1 MDKKRT
7 VSYLILGIE
16 RTCKRKMCILSA
28 EKFFEIEL
36 CQRTRISLIK
46 LYDKYLPFCNFYAL
60 VSHAIFFSR
69 KTRTRKSQKNVWK
82 LELPVGLG
90 GRKTFERLG
99 RAWRSGPWWYLKYLS
114 GMVGRWSSSAEA
126 WPAINKIRKE

>member
-69 KTRTRKSQKNVWK
+69 KTRTRKSQKKCLKFGNASRSRRTQLRTVLK
-82 LELPVGLG
+82 DADELDAADHEDILLFDWDERPTKFVHGGL
-90 GRKTFERLG
+90 T
-99 RAWRSGPWWYLKYLS
+99 S
-114 GMVGRWSSSAEA
+114 
-126 WPAINKIRKE
+126 NK